1 MIVVWNP
8 SFTLISFT
16 LISLS
21 LLLFNSSSSS
31 CKWFNEIYCMRS
43 FTIKSYVIER
53 YAKNI
58 WVVKK
63 APYSLHT
70 EKSQTIYFFVFK
82 TTPNINVSSYSPRVW
97 DRKLSSIFLWCR
109 HTKTLS
115 YLCYK
120 LDHHHQRDT
129 QRREVSSEWKPVL
142 GTTWYICKK

>member
-8 SFTLISFT
+8 SFT

-63 APYSLHT
+63 TPYSLHT
-70 EKSQTIYFFVFK
+70 EKSQTIYFFLCL
-82 TTPNINVSSYSPRVW
+82 
-97 DRKLSSIFLWCR
+97 KLPLTLTCLHTVLACEIEKSSSICLWCR